1 MIRILIYIMFFCSVN
16 AFSQVQV
23 VPADSANA
31 PVITF
36 LSTSHDFGSLK
47 KGDKAEFAFEFRNTG
62 KNELVINAV
71 SASCGC
77 TVAEYPKK
85 PVRKNK
91 KAAIKVK
98 YNTSSTG
105 SFQKT
110 VTVNSNASNSPVKL
124 TIKGS
129 VE

>member
-1 MIRILIYIMFFCSVN
+1 MIRILIYIMFFCSVY
-16 AFSQVQV
+16 AFSQAQV

-77 TVAEYPKK
+77 TVAEYSKK

-98 YNTSSTG
+98 YNTNSTG

-110 VTVNSNASNSPVKL
+110 VTVNSNAANSPVKL
-124 TIKGS
+124 TIKGT